1 MFAQTTQNWWWTVHP
16 AAH

>member
-1 MFAQTTQNWWWTVHP
+1 MFAHPTQNWWWPAPP

>member
-1 MFAQTTQNWWWTVHP
+1 MYALTTQNWWWTVPP

>member
-1 MFAQTTQNWWWTVHP
+1 MFAHSNQNWWWTVRP

>member
-1 MFAQTTQNWWWTVHP
+1 MYAHPTQNWWWTVPP

>member
-1 MFAQTTQNWWWTVHP
+1 MYAPLVQNWWWTVPP

>member
-1 MFAQTTQNWWWTVHP
+1 MYALPTQNWWWTVPP